1 MVSDATLGQGT
12 YAKVRLS
19 SHIRT
24 QELYAMKIIK
34 KPELE
39 VKEKN
44 IIKSATKE
52 VTGEVSAISKDFIA
66 IVYSWDKEKGAVPFF
81 PFSAGRECGGGQ
93 TECLI

>member
-1 MVSDATLGQGT
+1 MKQ
-12 YAKVRLS
+12 
-19 SHIRT
+19 
-24 QELYAMKIIK
+24 KIIMGWVIVLVLGFMGTAAGQK
-34 KPELE
+34 NKPELE

-81 PFSAGRECGGGQ
+81 PFSLFTGCNIPNWRIHKRNK
-93 TECLI
+93 L